1 MHYYSPKLMLFISSK
16 KGVLITLRKSLQLL
30 GNTEVAD
37 LEPALALSNDKCVYR
52 SNRPPLVRRIKAC
65 LKQIVGGA
73 FTGLRNNDREQEV
86 IRLLAEEGRKC
97 RNNPRWTQAR
107 NGRNFERGVG
117 KIFTALKQILNPKFI
132 ILSKAILGR
141 LFDKSVPLEWNV
153 RKNHCQAFCNA
164 LISRSTFGKFIATKP
179 NCQVCV
185 PHDPLYLVS
194 FVCGNSNG
202 DYPRKVNP
210 RTKRTVPNGLTEEYL
225 LRYKKFGHHNESD
238 VFDTLTEYW
247 TDWGAFQGPI
257 FAHQDLFP
265 WDCTEAL
272 GGEAVGGSGSPKCNN
287 CSVLQHVWA
296 FPFDSWSLT
305 KLHLLRERA
314 LYPASFE
321 GSQTLSNEEWFSNR
335 VRTLLALHSL
345 NTVAVAMAKTKRFR
359 ALCRWIPGVI
369 QCSMQ
374 SNQTRLQRRDRRP
387 KSEHEHFNRLRK
399 GDPASGKKDS
409 RLAEKQSKLA
419 EMYSNGRSRLGGI
432 YRGQPQSHL
441 FEQSKLHD
449 CTLALWAD
457 LVRSDQIKAYIR
469 LRDYRAD
476 VLTKVP
482 ELKSNSMPQR
492 SGRAN
497 SRAPQGNPNS
507 WRANDDENSYYD
519 PAYLDS
525 GLDVDNSLSV
535 DTSQMFDAWPSS
547 DSDSDSDYDYN
558 MDIADNAEDSYDG
571 LDQFGDYLEDDFAT
585 MTADGHDCERESSSN
600 QHTSNL
606 SGMNPLSS
614 SSGFCLQHN
623 R

>member
-1 MHYYSPKLMLFISSK
+1 MSRPIHNYSPKLMLFISSK

-30 GNTEVAD
+30 GDTEVAD
-37 LEPALALSNDKCVYR
+37 LEPALALSNEKCVYR

-65 LKQIVGGA
+65 LKQIVGEV
-73 FTGLRNNDREQEV
+73 FTGLRNNNREQEV

-97 RNNPRWTQAR
+97 RINPRWTQAR
-107 NGRNFERGVG
+107 NGRNFERGVE
-117 KIFTALKQILNPKFI
+117 KIFTALKQILSPKFV
-132 ILSKAILGR
+132 ILSNAILGR
-141 LFDKSVPLEWNV
+141 LFDKSVSLEWNF

-164 LISRSTFGKFIATKP
+164 LISRSTFGKFIATRP

-194 FVCGNSNG
+194 FVCGNSSGN
-202 DYPRKVNP
+202 YPRKVNP

-272 GGEAVGGSGSPKCNN
+272 GGGAVGGSGSPKCNN

-314 LYPASFE
+314 LYPANLE
-321 GSQTLSNEEWFSNR
+321 GSQTLSDEEWFSNR

-369 QCSMQ
+369 QRPMQ
-374 SNQTRLQRRDRRP
+374 INQMRLQRRDRRP
-387 KSEHEHFNRLRK
+387 KSQYDYFHRLQK

-409 RLAEKQSKLA
+409 HLAEKQSKLA
-419 EMYSNGRSRLGGI
+419 EMYSIGRSRLGGI

-449 CTLALWAD
+449 CTLAPWAD
-457 LVRSDQIKAYIR
+457 LVRSNQIKAYIR

-482 ELKSNSMPQR
+482 ELKSNSMSQR
-492 SGRAN
+492 SGRTN
-497 SRAPQGNPNS
+497 SRAPQGNSNS
-507 WRANDDENSYYD
+507 WRANDSYYD

-525 GLDVDNSLSV
+525 GLDIDNSLSV
-535 DTSQMFDAWPSS
+535 DTSQIFDAWPSS
-547 DSDSDSDYDYN
+547 DSDSDYDYD

-600 QHTSNL
+600 QHTSDP
-606 SGMNPLSS
+606 SGINPLSP
-614 SSGFCLQHN
+614 SSGFCLQCN